1 MNIESDILQITDW
14 FPEIKTSHFIIAGP
28 CAAESRE
35 QLLETAEK
43 IAAQTSVKFFRAG
56 LWKPRT
62 RPDSFEGVG
71 EKALPWLQ
79 EVKQKTGLYT
89 CVEVAMP
96 QHVEACLK
104 YGIDVLW
111 LGARTTANPFSVQEI
126 AETLKGTGIP
136 VLIKNPVNPDIEL
149 WIGAVERLY
158 KSGIK
163 KIGAV
168 LRGFYPYERTILRN
182 IPKWELAIEMKHRIH
197 SLPVLCDASHIAG
210 NVSYIPEICQK
221 ALDLNF
227 DGLMLETHINPK
239 AALSDA
245 MQQLTPNELE
255 LLISGLCFRKPSVS
269 DPVFNNLLEQYR
281 DQIDSIDLQMLD
293 LLGERMKIVREIGKY
308 KSKNNVTIL
317 QLRRWEKIIATRSEY
332 GNKAG
337 LSYDF
342 IKNLLE
348 LVHKESIQI
357 QTKIMSNPGL

>member
-1 MNIESDILQITDW
+1 MIIEFDISELKDW
-14 FPEIKTSHFIIAGP
+14 FPETGTSPFIIAGP

-35 QLLETAEK
+35 QLLNTAEK
-43 IAAQTSVKFFRAG
+43 IAEKTSVKFFRAG

-62 RPDSFEGVG
+62 RPNSFEGVG

-79 EVKQKTGLYT
+79 EVKQKTGMRI

-104 YGIDVLW
+104 YGVDVLW

-126 AETLKGTGIP
+126 VETLKGTNIP
-136 VLIKNPVNPDIEL
+136 LLVKNPVNPDIEL
-149 WIGAVERLY
+149 WIGAIERLY
-158 KSGIK
+158 KCGLK

-182 IPKWELAIEMKHRIH
+182 IPKWELAIELKHRIH

-210 NVSYIPEICQK
+210 NVAYIPEICQK

-227 DGLMLETHINPK
+227 DGLMLETHISPK
-239 AALSDA
+239 MALSDA
-245 MQQLTPNELE
+245 LQQITPDEL
-255 LLISGLCFRKPSVS
+255 LSLISGLCFRKPTVA
-269 DPVFNNLLEQYR
+269 DPEFNNLLEQYR

-293 LLGERMKIVREIGKY
+293 LLGERMKIVKEIGRY

-317 QLRRWEKIIATRSEY
+317 QLRRWENIIATRSEY
-332 GNKAG
+332 GKKAG

-342 IKNLLE
+342 VKNLLE

-357 QTKIMSNPGL
+357 QTKIMSNPE